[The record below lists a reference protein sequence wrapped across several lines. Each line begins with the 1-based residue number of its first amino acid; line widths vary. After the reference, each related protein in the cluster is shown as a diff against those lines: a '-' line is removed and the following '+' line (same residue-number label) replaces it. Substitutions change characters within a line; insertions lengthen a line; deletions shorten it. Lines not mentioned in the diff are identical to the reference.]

1 LTVLPVPRIDYEH
14 NQKMDAKMVKVTKA
28 VSAANAA
35 DVLKAAGQVMRAEG
49 TGAATMANIAAKA
62 GLTHGAVYR
71 HFDNKDAL
79 AAAAISADFDHI
91 VTLLQGIARKG
102 GGASSYARTYLT
114 MGHRDH
120 FDWGCPIAPLASEI
134 HRDEVQIQT
143 AFCEGLNR
151 NIDALADCM
160 GDQKREERRR
170 SATVVLAALSGS
182 MAMARATKQC
192 DPQLSAEIMTATAAM
207 IESFAP

>member
-1 LTVLPVPRIDYEH
+1 
-14 NQKMDAKMVKVTKA
+14 MVKVTKA

-79 AAAAISADFDHI
+79 AAAAITAEFDRI
-91 VTLLQGIARKG
+91 VTLLQGIASKG
-102 GGASSYARTYLT
+102 GGAATYAKTYLT
-114 MGHRDH
+114 KGHRDH

-134 HRDEVQIQT
+134 HRDEAQVQA
-143 AFCEGLNR
+143 AFCEGLKR
-151 NIDALADCM
+151 NIDALVACM
-160 GDQKREERRR
+160 GDGKTPEQRK
-170 SATVVLAALSGS
+170 SAIVVLAALSGA
-182 MAMARATKQC
+182 MAMARATAQY
-192 DPQLSAEIMTATAAM
+192 DAQLSEEIMTATYDM
-207 IESFAP
+207 LTKLEG